1 MTASTP
7 SLSQCLDIAVIGG
20 GPNGLAAALAF
31 WRAGFSTRIFGP
43 RPEATGPRAD
53 MRQTALIGASVELLK
68 RIGIWEAC
76 LPHAAP
82 ITSVTI
88 IDQTRRLLRAPDV
101 TFTASEG
108 GLDVFAYNIPNARL
122 VGALLDAIGSEIPWD
137 EGLADD
143 IIPGSGA
150 LTIRAQDGT
159 ETPVSLAI
167 GADGRKS
174 LLRRKAGINSWNFD
188 YRHTAIACNF
198 EHTAPHN
205 GTCVELHRKEGPFTC
220 VPLPGNTS
228 SLVWEE
234 TPERVAIFLKMGEA
248 EFAREIEERIGG
260 FLGRITAVGP
270 RGAFPLS
277 ALVVR
282 NYGRSRIALI
292 GDAAHGVPPIG
303 AQGLN
308 LGFRDVAE
316 LVNCVTEARLRG
328 EDIGSD
334 SVLAAYTARRRGDV
348 LTRTAAADMLNRT
361 LISGLVPL
369 SAARAVGLA
378 VLSRSPFL
386 RRFAIREGI
395 GPAIAGI

>member
-1 MTASTP
+1 MTS
-7 SLSQCLDIAVIGG
+7 SLTAPQTADIAVIGG

-31 WRAGFSTRIFGP
+31 WRAGFSVKIFGP
-43 RPEATGPRAD
+43 RPEAEGPRAD
-53 MRQTALIGASVELLK
+53 MRQTALIGASVDLLK
-68 RIGIWEAC
+68 RTGIWEAC
-76 LPHAAP
+76 LPHTAP
-82 ITSVTI
+82 ITAVTI

-101 TFTASEG
+101 TFTAQEG

-122 VGALLDAIGSEIPWD
+122 VGALLAAIGKDIPWD
-137 EGLADD
+137 EGIADD
-143 IIPGSGA
+143 LIPSAG
-150 LTIRAQDGT
+150 TVIVRTQDGAET
-159 ETPVSLAI
+159 EASLII

-174 LLRRKAGINSWNFD
+174 LARTKAGISSWNFD
-188 YRHTAIACNF
+188 YKHTAIACNF

-205 GTCVELHRKEGPFTC
+205 GMCVELHRTQGPFTC

-234 TPERVAIFLKMGEA
+234 TPERVAALLAMDEA
-248 EFAREIEERIGG
+248 AFAREIEGRIGG

-282 NYGRSRIALI
+282 TYGSHRSALI

-316 LVNCVTEARLRG
+316 LLNCVTDARRRG

-334 SVLAAYTARRRGDV
+334 AVLSAYTNRRRADV
-348 LTRTAAADMLNRT
+348 LSRTAAADMLNRT
-361 LISGLVPL
+361 LISNIMP
-369 SAARAVGLA
+369 R
-378 VLSRSPFL
+378 
-386 RRFAIREGI
+386 
-395 GPAIAGI
+395 